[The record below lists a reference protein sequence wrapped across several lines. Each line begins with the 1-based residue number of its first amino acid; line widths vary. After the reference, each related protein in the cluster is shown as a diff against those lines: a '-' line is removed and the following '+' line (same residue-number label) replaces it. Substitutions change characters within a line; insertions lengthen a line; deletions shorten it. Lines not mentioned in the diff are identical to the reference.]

1 MPGKKRGAQSMSS
14 RSSDSDKLCIA
25 CRLVLPMSEFYKQ
38 PGIPTDV
45 RARCRPCIRE
55 ERRELYHRLR
65 RRVEEEDEEEEEEE
79 SAAKR
84 ARAESDLY
92 IMAMSTDPEGKFHGL
107 KVGRSAN
114 VPQRCSSL
122 AAGLPFTMLV
132 LATFTGA
139 GEREEAVHTLLAD
152 HRNTNGK
159 AREWFHVSLSDVLH
173 AVGCAMQSR
182 AKVNGRAPAT
192 EQ

>member
-1 MPGKKRGAQSMSS
+1 M
-14 RSSDSDKLCIA
+14 
-25 CRLVLPMSEFYKQ
+25 
-38 PGIPTDV
+38 
-45 RARCRPCIRE
+45 
-55 ERRELYHRLR
+55 YHRLR
-65 RRVEEEDEEEEEEE
+65 RGVEEDEEEEEQE

-92 IMAMSTDPEGKFHGL
+92 IMALSTDPEGKFHGL

-114 VPQRCSSL
+114 IPQRCSSL
-122 AAGLPFTMLV
+122 AAGLPFTMIV
-132 LATFTGA
+132 LAVFTGA

-182 AKVNGRAPAT
+182 AKGNGGAPST